1 MTKSSEPKLTAAQ
14 HMAYNSIIEQY
25 DRTGKKVWR
34 ATIQGTGR
42 KVARVTL
49 NKLVEYGLIEYTDS
63 FQNYVV
69 PIFEPEPDEITP
81 PKSDRM
87 KDHNGVEIKVGDT
100 VRRKDGT
107 TYTVISR
114 MSNSFDAHDGI
125 HGYILYPCQCEVVN
139 DEPVEPTPEP
149 AKPVVTYFNGKT
161 QVFGIIDWTTSDG
174 MAFVETL
181 GEPDNGLWL
190 SLESL
195 TEAPM
200 HGCEPPPIKDSNGVE
215 IEPGM
220 IVKGENIWNT
230 DVNLYCVVSVEH
242 GIIPRCYTTSPDTH
256 HKSFYFEYPECWLEV
271 QEIGCEEPTC
281 KLRAITKKHRTYW
294 TREFAELFG
303 CSLATATTLNAYG
316 WSLYEIRKFSKEDAI
331 ARMTQWFRTNR
342 VGEDV
347 YLKPKFAAHVWEVLQ
362 S

>member
-1 MTKSSEPKLTAAQ
+1 MTARNHLIYAVAIKVAEKDFHAWLYAQGKSNEAMDQKTKDLRDTLGNENANLVWEPMPSEPFEYEWNGIVEGVALGN
-14 HMAYNSIIEQY
+14 AYMKQYYMNMPETNRAWVMLVNAIKKESI
-25 DRTGKKVWR
+25 
-34 ATIQGTGR
+34 
-42 KVARVTL
+42 ARLQIYIDAWERSQTL
-49 NKLVEYGLIEYTDS
+49 
-63 FQNYVV
+63 
-69 PIFEPEPDEITP
+69 
-81 PKSDRM
+81 
-87 KDHNGVEIKVGDT
+87 
-100 VRRKDGT
+100 
-107 TYTVISR
+107 
-114 MSNSFDAHDGI
+114 
-125 HGYILYPCQCEVVN
+125 
-139 DEPVEPTPEP
+139 
-149 AKPVVTYFNGKT
+149 
-161 QVFGIIDWTTSDG
+161 
-174 MAFVETL
+174 
-181 GEPDNGLWL
+181 
-190 SLESL
+190 LES
-195 TEAPM
+195 P
-200 HGCEPPPIKDSNGVE
+200 CEPPPIQDCNGVT